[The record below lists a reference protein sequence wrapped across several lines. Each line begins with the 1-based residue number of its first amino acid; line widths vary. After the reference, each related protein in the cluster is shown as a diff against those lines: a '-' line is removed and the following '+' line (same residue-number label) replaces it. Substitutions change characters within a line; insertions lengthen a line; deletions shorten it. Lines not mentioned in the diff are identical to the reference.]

1 MSKKRKIQ
9 PSRNDWDV
17 SLDPAFIEDLVYWA
31 NCDRKLLARTIA
43 IVQAVAKDPFR
54 GIGKPEPLKNLGSG
68 MWSRRLNQE
77 HRIVYWVGDRK
88 VKFLQARYH
97 Y

>member
-9 PSRNDWDV
+9 PMPNDWEV
-17 SLDPAFIEDLVYWA
+17 SLDPLFIEDLLYWA
-31 NCDRKLLARTIA
+31 NCDHKLLIRLVT
-43 IVQAVAKDPFR
+43 IVQAVAKDPVK
-54 GIGKPEPLKNLGSG
+54 GIGKPEPLKHLGSG

-77 HRIVYWVGDRK
+77 HRVVYWVGDRK
-88 VKFLQARYH
+88 VKFLQAQYH